1 MSTLVQQIIEK
12 YQGSAPQRVVNA
24 VSKAAAAT
32 GADFSQLMQKAS
44 TESGFN
50 PSAKSSTSSATG
62 LFQFIESTWLG
73 MVKEHGAQLG
83 LGHYAD
89 QIQIKNGKPCVAN
102 CEAKD
107 KILNLRKNPEIS
119 AMMAGMA
126 SADDQN
132 YLQAHTDGDV
142 GGTEMYLAHFMG
154 AGTAAKFLNARDDN
168 GSTSA
173 AQLFPKQAHANRS
186 IFYTA
191 SGHARSLDQVYNLL
205 AKKVGDTAVA
215 ENNTG
220 ADQSPLDHPLASSD
234 TTAPASSTH
243 TTTPSS
249 HGMPSMPSMMAQALP
264 LSSASSS
271 DGIIWDTPAM
281 TRTHSGSSHS
291 HGGFS
296 GSGSGFIP
304 SQKLSADSILL
315 MAQMQHSRVPGST
328 KDEQHYN
335 S

>member
-1 MSTLVQQIIEK
+1 MSTLMQKIVDK
-12 YQGSAPQRVVNA
+12 YQGSVPQRVVNA

-44 TESGFN
+44 TESGFD

-83 LGHYAD
+83 LGKYAD
-89 QIQIKNGKPCVAN
+89 QIEIRNGKPCVAN
-102 CEAKD
+102 CDVKHA
-107 KILNLRKNPEIS
+107 ILNLRKNPEIS

-132 YLQAHTDGDV
+132 YLQAHTNGDV

-191 SGHARSLDQVYNLL
+191 SGYARSLDQVYDIL
-205 AKKVGDTAVA
+205 AKKVGDTTVV

-220 ADQSPLDHPLASSD
+220 ADQSPLAGSD
-234 TTAPASSTH
+234 TPAPASSTH
-243 TTTPSS
+243 TTPSS

-271 DGIIWDTPAM
+271 DGIIWDTPAV
-281 TRTHSGSSHS
+281 TRTRSGSSHS

-315 MAQMQHSRVPGST
+315 MAQMQHGHLPGSAR
-328 KDEQHYN
+328 DEMHYN